1 MRRRHILQA
10 AAAAATATPLFTR
23 AQEGNEITVAQI
35 APFTVLPAPD
45 AKELHEG
52 SQAAFDEINAK
63 GGVAGRKLTLLR
75 YDDQYSFDG
84 FKARLAEAMARKP
97 LALFTPIGSGTMKQF
112 LDSKLLDSTDVIV
125 LNAIPGAAVIRE
137 PGHPKLFHVR
147 AGDEQQIRKIVA
159 HAQAL
164 NIRSMVVLYQN
175 IPMGS
180 SGLASVQAAA
190 QGTGMTVTGARSS
203 PEIADLDKA
212 ARELVASN
220 PHSALVIG
228 APRFMGQAV
237 AALRS
242 AGMSQQIFSLSY
254 LPAPAL
260 KALAGPGARG
270 VGIAQTF
277 PNPNGVTLP
286 LQRNF
291 RASMLRTHQDI
302 KQYTPFH
309 LEGYLTAQIFAEAA
323 RKSRALTPAGLGESL
338 RRMGELDLGGFRVDF
353 SKGNEGSHWVDI
365 GVATADGR
373 LIY

>member
-1 MRRRHILQA
+1 MRRRHVLQA
-10 AAAAATATPLFTR
+10 AAAAATATPLFVR
-23 AQEGNEITVAQI
+23 AQESNEITVAQI
-35 APFTVLPAPD
+35 SPFTVLPAPD
-45 AKELHEG
+45 AKELFEG
-52 SQAAFDEINAK
+52 AQAAFDEINGK
-63 GGVAGRKLTLLR
+63 GGVGGRKVNLLK
-75 YDDQYSFDG
+75 YDDAYSYDG

-97 LALFTPIGSGTMKQF
+97 LALFSPIGSGTLKQM
-112 LDSKLLDSTDVIV
+112 LDNKVLDTTDVIV

-164 NIRSMVVLYQN
+164 NIRSLVVLYQN

-180 SGLASVQAAA
+180 SGLASAQAAA
-190 QGTGMTVTGARSS
+190 QGTDLKVSGAQSS
-203 PEIADLDKA
+203 PAVADLEKA
-212 ARELVASN
+212 AGNLVESN
-220 PHSALVIG
+220 PHAALVIG
-228 APRFMGQAV
+228 APKFMGQAV
-237 AALRS
+237 AALRA

-260 KALAGPGARG
+260 KALAGAGARG

-286 LQRNF
+286 LQRAF
-291 RASMLRTHQDI
+291 RASMQRTHQDL
-302 KQYTPFH
+302 KTYTPFH
-309 LEGYLTAQIFAEAA
+309 LEGYLTAQVFTEAA
-323 RKSRALTPAGLGESL
+323 RKSRALTPTALGESL
-338 RRMGELDLGGFRVDF
+338 HRMGELDLGGFRVDF